1 MSSNTLTFDDSPP
14 RRPTID
20 DVGGGQKV
28 NATAAP
34 NPVTQA
40 TAEDFNQTTKQV
52 VAYGKMIPLA
62 RLFVTFAAGV
72 PSITTMH
79 TPSEVLV
86 IGDFTVTDNADGDTT
101 ISWVVTKMP
110 ARSGGPIVSQ
120 IDDTDIDK
128 LRAFYTTDSGNP
140 AVRVKSLLGGVG
152 TDANFVVEIY

>member
-1 MSSNTLTFDDSPP
+1 
-14 RRPTID
+14 
-20 DVGGGQKV
+20 
-28 NATAAP
+28 
-34 NPVTQA
+34 
-40 TAEDFNQTTKQV
+40 
-52 VAYGKMIPLA
+52 MIPLA
-62 RLFVTFAAGV
+62 RLFVTFSAGT
-72 PSITTMH
+72 PSITTLH

-86 IGDFTVTDNADGDTT
+86 IGDFTVTDNAAGDTT

-110 ARSGGPIVSQ
+110 VRSGGPKVSQ